1 MRISQ
6 FVYCVLIG
14 VGYAPVRIRKEAR
27 MQRNRMNGIPG
38 DNWPQASSDGVEIG
52 VFDELRIGLQR
63 IREARFSWWND

>member
-27 MQRNRMNGIPG
+27 MQRTRTNGIPG
-38 DNWPQASSDGVEIG
+38 DNWPQVSADNVEVGIL
-52 VFDELRIGLQR
+52 DELRIGLQR
-63 IREARFSWWND
+63 MKEARFSWWDD